1 MNVKKMKTFVEM
13 GNVTITMD
21 LIIVFVQLDTEEI
34 LLQENVSVKKI
45 FFKLKKFS
53 SRITNLLL

>member
-34 LLQENVSVKKI
+34 LLQENVSVKKS
-45 FFKLKKFS
+45 FL
-53 SRITNLLL
+53 N

>member
-1 MNVKKMKTFVEM
+1 MKTFVEM

-34 LLQENVSVKKI
+34 LLQENVSVKKS
-45 FFKLKKFS
+45 FL
-53 SRITNLLL
+53 N